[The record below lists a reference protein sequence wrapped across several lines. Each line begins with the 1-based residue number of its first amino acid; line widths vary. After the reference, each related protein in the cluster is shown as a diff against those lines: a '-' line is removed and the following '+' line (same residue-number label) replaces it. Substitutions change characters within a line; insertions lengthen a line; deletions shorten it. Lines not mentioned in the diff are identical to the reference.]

1 MRPGRWLG
9 PWWFE
14 RQTDPESPEFIP
26 GGGRENLTHRTW
38 TRLGTLTGPERAAID
53 PRGLVGGPSA
63 RWSIDWWI
71 GAEDRWHLPSREVAV
86 RQRLVGH
93 APVVETAMRVPGG
106 DALHRAFAI
115 AGRDGPEVVIEI
127 ENATP
132 VPFAVALALRPDT
145 PAGPGGITTIELDGT
160 VVRADGELALVLPR
174 PPAGVAVGTASGGD
188 AVHDV
193 IAGAAT
199 ASWPEPVRCERGR
212 ANAAFV
218 YPLPHTA
225 TLRAVLPLRSPVPSS
240 RRRRPS
246 GPVRVVSS
254 APTAEQVRKGWDQQ
268 VARALRIQLP
278 DDRLSGVIE
287 AARRHLLGLHA
298 GEDVATWPPRPAGW
312 RETAAVVVA
321 LDQYGFHEEASQLVA
336 ALPDRQGLDGFAGA
350 SEEGWA
356 ANGAALHA
364 VGEHWRLTRDE
375 LTIEEL
381 VGPVAKAGHWIGK
394 RWAAGRVRGRG
405 RRGSLPEPGLED
417 LGWCARGLRDAA
429 GAMAGVGQPELAE
442 DLDRFAEQIVGFL
455 AGGEP
460 DAAHLRAASLGALP
474 EPGERVAAV
483 VALAR
488 ERWEVGPALVDPAG
502 RGLDPSLTLALAT
515 IELRLGD
522 SRALDRLSW
531 LLDHASATVT
541 WPTAV
546 HPRTRGGSAGDGH
559 DGVVTAQACSFF
571 RRLLVDEDRSGL
583 RLCSLYPPGWLGQ
596 GVEVHDA
603 PTAFGRLGFAVRWH
617 GERPA
622 LLWELDPHPGIGE
635 ITLVAPG
642 LDPSWSSNEPR
653 GEALLAPVTPATV
666 TAEPVGSPA
675 PEPGGET
682 GSSSFS

>member
-1 MRPGRWLG
+1 MRPGQWLG
-9 PWWFE
+9 PWWYE

-26 GGGRENLTHRTW
+26 GGGGENLTHRTW
-38 TRLGTLTGPERAAID
+38 TRLGTLTGAERAAID

-63 RWSIDWWI
+63 RWSIDWWV

-106 DALHRAFAI
+106 DALHRAFAV
-115 AGRDGPEVVIEI
+115 AGRYGPEVVIEI
-127 ENATP
+127 ENDTP

-160 VVRADGELALVLPR
+160 AVLADGELALVLPR
-174 PPAGVAVGTASGGD
+174 PPARIAVGTAGGD
-188 AVHDV
+188 AVHEV
-193 IAGAAT
+193 IAGAARE
-199 ASWPEPVRCERGR
+199 SWPGPVRCERGK

-225 TLRAVLPLRSPVPSS
+225 TLRAALPLRSPLSS
-240 RRRRPS
+240 PGRRRHLGS
-246 GPVRVVSS
+246 IRVVSS
-254 APTAEQVRKGWDQQ
+254 ATTAEQVRKGWDRQ
-268 VARALRIQLP
+268 VARALRVQLP
-278 DDRLSGVIE
+278 DDRLAGVIE

-298 GEDVATWPPRPAGW
+298 GEDVATWPLRAAGW
-312 RETAAVVVA
+312 RETAVMVVA

-336 ALPDRQGLDGFAGA
+336 TLPERQRLDGFVGA

-375 LTIEEL
+375 LTTEEL

-394 RWAAGRVRGRG
+394 RWTAGSARVRG
-405 RRGSLPEPGLED
+405 RRGSVPSPTLED

-442 DLDRFAEQIVGFL
+442 DLDRFAERITAVF
-455 AGGEP
+455 AEGEP
-460 DAAHLRAASLGALP
+460 DAAHLLVASLGALP
-474 EPGERVAAV
+474 ERGERMAAV
-483 VALAR
+483 AALAR

-522 SRALDRLSW
+522 ERALDRLGW
-531 LLDHASATVT
+531 LVDHASATVT

-583 RLCSLYPPGWLGQ
+583 RLCTLYPPAWLGQ

-622 LLWELDPHPGIGE
+622 LLWEVNPHPGVGE
-635 ITLVAPG
+635 ITLRAPG
-642 LDPSWSSNEPR
+642 LDRSWSSTELR
-653 GEALLAPVTPATV
+653 GEALLAPVAPATV
-666 TAEPVGSPA
+666 TARNAGSA
-675 PEPGGET
+675 LPGPGDET